1 MRDNSLVHC
10 YYIFSLITELNR
22 EEREILIPLHRI
34 RIPGNKT
41 LLVKEMV
48 TENENNARIFNE
60 Q

>member
-22 EEREILIPLHRI
+22 EESEILIPLHRI

>member
-1 MRDNSLVHC
+1 M
-10 YYIFSLITELNR
+10 FSLITELSR

-48 TENENNARIFNE
+48 NENENNARIFN
-60 Q
+60 QQ